1 MNDGNPKLFITDSCN
16 CHLKPEVKQSL
27 RQKSIVIAV
36 IPKGCT
42 QYLQI
47 LDTLVFSTFKTH
59 YFDAAEEFLEA
70 NGTRTQL
77 KLTAAQSRI
86 LCTNL
91 TCEAWERTLKSIDL
105 KQGFIDIGYTWSDR
119 SAVTPRT
126 LPGYTYNPDQ
136 ELDNQSEED
145 EDVQSRIA
153 NDAALANQ
161 DRTRMMLKN
170 GGKQLKLFE
179 IWGKK

>member
-1 MNDGNPKLFITDSCN
+1 MNDGNPKLFITNSCN
-16 CHLKPEVKQSL
+16 YHLKPEVKQSL
-27 RQKSIVIAV
+27 RQKSVVIAV

-86 LCTNL
+86 LCRHL

-105 KQGFIDIGYTWSDR
+105 TQGSMDIGYTWSDR

-136 ELDNQSEED
+136 ELENQSEED
-145 EDVQSRIA
+145 EDA
-153 NDAALANQ
+153 
-161 DRTRMMLKN
+161 
-170 GGKQLKLFE
+170 
-179 IWGKK
+179 